1 MRKIY
6 KIIVSGLFIC
16 LFLTSNN
23 KSIAQKDIL
32 YFLREAPQVMQYNPA
47 ITPCSNFYLSLMLG
61 ATDIGVHTSGFSYH
75 DLIHK
80 HPIYS
85 DSLQLDLEGFRS
97 QLNDNNFINFN
108 YDMDLLGFGFKI
120 GKNYFSYDLSLTLD
134 ARVNFSKGIFD
145 LILEG
150 SNANNGNIRLL
161 DGHLLDVN
169 SYITNAI
176 GYTREINDKLSIGGK
191 IKLLSGI
198 ANIHTNEAN
207 LELNFKDSEKIS
219 AHGELDILTANII
232 GDLSIT
238 SLFKENAS
246 ADFIVPENLNTILDH
261 AMDNVGLSFDLGAS
275 YRLLENLELSASVV
289 DVFNFISWN
298 THTTQIINNKPFEEI
313 VFEGITSSIDS
324 IETNFETQINSLA
337 DSISSALDIRTQN
350 ISSYTTHLPMKIY
363 FGATYNFGKVNY
375 LHALFNTKI
384 GAGRIYDT
392 HISLFYSLHT
402 RLLSLSFGNMFR
414 STNLF
419 NPSALISLK
428 LGRGQ
433 IYVGGNLHTNKDFNV
448 ADYNGFDV
456 FMGINTTI
464 GKSNYWSQH
473 KWTEHSKKQEPIILE
488 NPTQTP
494 ETPQP
499 IEQTIEPT
507 QQPLPQTQPSNPEE
521 MR

>member
-85 DSLQLDLEGFRS
+85 DSLQLDLEGFRN
-97 QLNDNNFINFN
+97 QLSDNNFINFN

-134 ARVNFSKGIFD
+134 SRVNFSKGIFD
-145 LILEG
+145 LMLEG

-161 DGHLLDVN
+161 DGRLLDVN

-176 GYTREINDKLSIGGK
+176 GYTREINDRLSIGGK

-198 ANIHTNEAN
+198 VNIHTNEAN

-298 THTTQIINNKPFEEI
+298 THATQIINNKPFEEI

-337 DSISSALDIRTQN
+337 DSISSALDVRTQN

-428 LGRGQ
+428 LGKGQ

-464 GKSNYWSQH
+464 GKSNYWNQH
-473 KWTEHSKKQEPIILE
+473 KWTEHSKKQQPIILE
-488 NPTQTP
+488 SPIQTP